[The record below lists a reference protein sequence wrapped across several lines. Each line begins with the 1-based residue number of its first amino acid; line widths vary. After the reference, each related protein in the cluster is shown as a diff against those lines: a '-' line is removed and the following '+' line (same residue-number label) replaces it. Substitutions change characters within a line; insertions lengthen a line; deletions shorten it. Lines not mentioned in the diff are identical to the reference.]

1 MTRINLRVLVIDKLA
16 FFLASIYNWKE
27 TKDDFLRSRNQYL
40 PIDKTNKMKAAKKFF
55 TRVALTMIAIF
66 VFESIYNWNESET
79 PL

>member
-16 FFLASIYNWKE
+16 FVASIYNGK
-27 TKDDFLRSRNQYL
+27 KPKMIFLRSRNQDYL

-55 TRVALTMIAIF
+55 TTDYDRYF
-66 VFESIYNWNESET
+66 VFESIITGTNPET

>member
-1 MTRINLRVLVIDKLA
+1 MIFYEAGINH
-16 FFLASIYNWKE
+16 
-27 TKDDFLRSRNQYL
+27 YL

-55 TRVALTMIAIF
+55 TRALTMIAIF

>member
-1 MTRINLRVLVIDKLA
+1 MI
-16 FFLASIYNWKE
+16 FLKQES
-27 TKDDFLRSRNQYL
+27 SHYL

>member
-1 MTRINLRVLVIDKLA
+1 
-16 FFLASIYNWKE
+16 
-27 TKDDFLRSRNQYL
+27 
-40 PIDKTNKMKAAKKFF
+40 MKAAKKFF